1 VCKNHSAAAGEF
13 VDWREHVAAAERGG
27 ELRWKRQIKLLYHQR
42 LRQLCNKK
50 KEKAWQATV
59 QSMMMEE
66 LHHHRCSR
74 SSRSQVMGGLFPS
87 CFM

>member
-1 VCKNHSAAAGEF
+1 
-13 VDWREHVAAAERGG
+13 
-27 ELRWKRQIKLLYHQR
+27 LRWKRQIKLLYRQQ
-42 LRQLCNKK
+42 LRQLCKK
-50 KEKAWQATV
+50 KKKKPWQATV

-66 LHHHRCSR
+66 LHHHRCSG